1 MKIKRALTALL
12 FGLTLCLTNCE
23 KCRETQNPACNETAP
38 TDGICQ
44 AYFTTWFY
52 NKDKKKCE
60 QIGYSGCSASGF
72 ATEQECQEC
81 QCN

>member
-1 MKIKRALTALL
+1 MKHKRITASLL
-12 FGLTLCLTNCE
+12 FALALCLTNCG
-23 KCRETQNPACNETAP
+23 KCPEVANPTCNETAP

-52 NKDKKKCE
+52 NKDKNKCE

-72 ATEQECQEC
+72 ATEQECEEC
-81 QCN
+81 QCR